1 MQSKWV
7 VSVVLAAAVT
17 LSSGCGLIEED
28 STLLSF
34 LGVVGDRAY
43 FEYYNEY
50 SGWVVLPSSI
60 WEVDLTSGDTKKI
73 AATGVRYD
81 TQISD
86 DFYVA
91 ERPTD
96 DDKGSRIVAKR
107 ISTGEKTVVLER
119 DVQLGGRYDRVFVLV
134 GNRVVALTDDGLLVY
149 DLAANQVENEID
161 VAGSLVELLAASDEW
176 ALVTLNFPYSADELL
191 VNLSTG
197 DVLTVPA
204 MANGQIGLFFD
215 AAFADDYMFTASLPS
230 DEAQTDTRAVQAL
243 HIPTLTWSVLADYGE
258 SSSVAFAPA
267 TLVVTGADD
276 THVLAQHSVPFRQ
289 ARLDLISRTSG
300 ERQEI
305 DQSTGFNVGPW
316 CAHLCEGRVYWID
329 DGLVVHDLASGE
341 RATTPL
347 NVPN

>member
-230 DEAQTDTRAVQAL
+230 DEAHRDQGRDARRLL
-243 HIPTLTWSVLADYGE
+243 H
-258 SSSVAFAPA
+258 
-267 TLVVTGADD
+267 
-276 THVLAQHSVPFRQ
+276 R
-289 ARLDLISRTSG
+289 
-300 ERQEI
+300 
-305 DQSTGFNVGPW
+305 
-316 CAHLCEGRVYWID
+316 
-329 DGLVVHDLASGE
+329 
-341 RATTPL
+341 
-347 NVPN
+347 